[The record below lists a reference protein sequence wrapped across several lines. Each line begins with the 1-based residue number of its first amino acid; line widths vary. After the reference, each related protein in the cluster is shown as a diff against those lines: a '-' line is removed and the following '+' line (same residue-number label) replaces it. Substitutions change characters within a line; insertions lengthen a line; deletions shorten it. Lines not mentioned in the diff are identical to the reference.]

1 MPPLQLDIYSTTS
14 TTTPSIYYMITEFIT
29 NKIVIGSLTASA
41 LIVILFLSLKVA
53 GVFGK

>member
-1 MPPLQLDIYSTTS
+1 MVFVAYLYNVFS
-14 TTTPSIYYMITEFIT
+14 
-29 NKIVIGSLTASA
+29 NKMVLLSLLIAA